1 VNGRGPARSGTV
13 TRFDAERGL
22 GEIEGADGSMYPFHS
37 TVIADG
43 TRTIA
48 VGAAVEFEVIPG
60 HLGRWEAAA
69 VSYAGSSAIST

>member
-1 VNGRGPARSGTV
+1 MRGTV
-13 TRFDAERGL
+13 EQFDASTGL
-22 GEIEGADGSMYPFHS
+22 GQIIGADGTTYSFHS

-48 VGAAVEFEVIPG
+48 VGAAVEFDVVPG

-69 VSYAGSSAIST
+69 VSTP

>member
-1 VNGRGPARSGTV
+1 MRGRV
-13 TRFDAERGL
+13 TRFDAGRGL
-22 GEIEGADGSMYPFHS
+22 GEIESDDGATYPFHS
-37 TVIADG
+37 TVIVDG
-43 TRTIA
+43 TRTIP

>member
-1 VNGRGPARSGTV
+1 MTVYGGVGQKSRGRV
-13 TRFDAERGL
+13 TRFDAATGL
-22 GEIEGADGSMYPFHS
+22 GEIMAADGVTYPFHS

-48 VGAAVEFEVIPG
+48 VGAEVEFEVVPG

-69 VSYAGSSAIST
+69 VSST

>member
-1 VNGRGPARSGTV
+1 MKQRGTV
-13 TRFDAERGL
+13 ARFDAATGL
-22 GEIEGADGSMYPFHS
+22 GEIEGADGARYPFHS

-48 VGAAVEFEVIPG
+48 VGITVEFEVVPG

-69 VSYAGSSAIST
+69 VSGLL

>member
-1 VNGRGPARSGTV
+1 MRGRV
-13 TRFDAERGL
+13 TRFDARRGL
-22 GEIEGADGSMYPFHS
+22 GEIESDDGATYPFHS
-37 TVIADG
+37 TVIVDG
-43 TRTIA
+43 TRTIP